1 MQKIINNSL
10 IEILKEQKIYP
21 VLRGKDKDKI
31 IKNVKALKNA
41 GINLVEINMDSPQI
55 YEAVE
60 EVSNEIMV
68 CAGGIITLLQ
78 AETAINCGAKLFS
91 SPILQQN
98 LLKFSKNRH
107 LPYITAATTANEAYA
122 AWKLRI
128 PVIRLYP
135 VTAMG
140 GVAYLEDILRPM
152 PFLNVL
158 PAGSIKLHEINAY
171 INAGAVAVGVG
182 RDLFQNRTPE
192 MITQKIKEIL
202 R

>member
-10 IEILKEQKIYP
+10 LEILNEQKIYP
-21 VLRGKDKDKI
+21 VLRGKDKDTI

-41 GINLVEINMDSPQI
+41 GIKLVEINVDSPQI
-55 YEAVE
+55 YEAIE
-60 EVSNEIMV
+60 EVSGEIKV

-91 SPILQQN
+91 SPILQSN
-98 LLKFSKNRH
+98 LLKFSKNRR
-107 LPYITAATTANEAYA
+107 LAYITAATTANEAYS

-140 GVAYLEDILRPM
+140 GVTYLEDILRPM
-152 PFLNVL
+152 PFLSVL
-158 PAGSIKLHEINAY
+158 PAGNIKLNEINAY
-171 INAGAVAVGVG
+171 INAGAIAVGVG

>member
-10 IEILKEQKIYP
+10 IDILAEQKIYP
-21 VLRGKDKDKI
+21 VLRGKDKDTV

-41 GINLVEINMDSPQI
+41 GIKLVEINVDSSQI
-55 YEAVE
+55 YEAIE
-60 EVSNEIMV
+60 EVSNEIKV
-68 CAGGIITLLQ
+68 CAGGVITLLQ
-78 AETAINCGAKLFS
+78 AETAINCGARLFS
-91 SPILQQN
+91 SPIVQQN
-98 LLKFSKNRH
+98 LLKFSKNSH
-107 LPYITAATTANEAYA
+107 IPYIATATTANEAYN

-140 GVAYLEDILRPM
+140 GVTYLEDILRPM
-152 PFLNVL
+152 PFLSVL
-158 PAGSIKLHEINAY
+158 PAGNIKLNEINAY
-171 INAGAVAVGVG
+171 IKAGAVGVGVG

-192 MITQKIKEIL
+192 MITQKIREIL